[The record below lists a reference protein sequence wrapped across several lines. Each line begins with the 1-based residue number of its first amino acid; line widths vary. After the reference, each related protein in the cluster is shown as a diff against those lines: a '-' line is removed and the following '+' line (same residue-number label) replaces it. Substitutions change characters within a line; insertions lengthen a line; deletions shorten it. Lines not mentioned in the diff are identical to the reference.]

1 MNQLRRQPAE
11 VDLLEAPLPHARW
24 IRSPR
29 RPGRDQQ
36 PRAEETLL
44 LENCAFAEVYDR
56 TTAKLKFP
64 HDWLELRSYEPCTE
78 CGARTGCNQTFLH

>member
-1 MNQLRRQPAE
+1 MALIVQVKVRPRAPTFRGPAP
-11 VDLLEAPLPHARW
+11 EAASHHAARAE
-24 IRSPR
+24 I
-29 RPGRDQQ
+29 QQ

-44 LENCAFAEVYDR
+44 LDNCALAEVYDR